1 MKVPRSLRSIL
12 ADSGLLISVSVGV
25 QLIALLLLPWVS
37 RLYTPDTL
45 GDLALILSIA
55 TLLSIAVGG
64 RYDQAIVVCQEPL
77 ERDHLLRLTLWIT
90 GVITLILFALTPV
103 IEPRIVATRYATLQ
117 GKLWLIPPVV
127 CALGLSTTLS
137 NYALS
142 LGHFKRIATS
152 KAVQGLGNNGLK
164 VGFGLFS
171 PTVWSLWGAQIAS
184 TLLALV
190 PLLPSLKQHKTINGP
205 TNRSW
210 LKFVARKYRVFPIF
224 SLPQTLITTLLGS
237 ILILMLPLG
246 YTTVEVGL
254 VSMAT
259 MLARRPIQL
268 IADSV
273 SQVYFNR
280 LSVAHH
286 AQAPWRPLVRPLL
299 LVTLV
304 VGIPTLLILWWAM
317 PYLVR
322 WLLAPEYVA
331 CTEII
336 RAMLVYLLVF
346 FFTSIINVIPDI
358 IERQRAHL
366 QFQLLN
372 LFLQVALLVLL
383 IYVLR
388 APFVETISTYYLVI
402 ALYHILY
409 GGWLLYL
416 LLRHDQQLLHGNS

>member
-190 PLLPSLKQHKTINGP
+190 PLLPSLKHHKTINGP
-205 TNRSW
+205 TNRRG

-299 LVTLV
+299 VVTLV

-409 GGWLLYL
+409 GGGLLYL

>member
-12 ADSGLLISVSVGV
+12 ADSGLLLSVGVGV
-25 QLIALLLLPWVS
+25 QLIALLLLPWIS
-37 RLYTPDTL
+37 RLYAPDTL

-64 RYDQAIVVCQEPL
+64 RYEQAIVVCQEPL
-77 ERDHLLRLTLWIT
+77 ERSHLLRLTLWIT
-90 GVITLILFALTPV
+90 ALATLLLLALAPAIDPWIGT
-103 IEPRIVATRYATLQ
+103 TRYASLQ

-127 CALGLSTTLS
+127 CALGLCATLS

-164 VGFGLFS
+164 VGFGLLS
-171 PTVWSLWGAQIAS
+171 PSVWSLWGAQIAS
-184 TLLALV
+184 TLLALI
-190 PLLPSLKQHKTINGP
+190 PLLRPLKLRRQAKTSSS
-205 TNRSW
+205 R
-210 LKFVARKYRVFPIF
+210 LQLRLVARKYRAFPLF
-224 SLPQTLITTLLGS
+224 SLPQAVITTLLGS
-237 ILILMLPLG
+237 LLILFLPLG

-280 LSVAHH
+280 LSIAHH

-299 LVTLV
+299 MVTLL
-304 VGIPTLLILWWAM
+304 VGLPTLLLLWWAM
-317 PYLVR
+317 PYLVS
-322 WLLAPEYVA
+322 WLLAPEYAA
-331 CTEII
+331 CTAII
-336 RAMLVYLLVF
+336 RAMLVYLLVL

-358 IERQRAHL
+358 IGRQRAHL
-366 QFQLLN
+366 RVQLLN
-372 LFLQVALLVLL
+372 LLLQVALLVLL

-388 APFVETISTYYLVI
+388 TPFAETVSTYYLVI
-402 ALYHILY
+402 ALYHVVY

-416 LLRHDQQLLHGNS
+416 VHRHDQRLQQSPS

>member
-12 ADSGLLISVSVGV
+12 ADSGLLLSVGVGV

-64 RYDQAIVVCQEPL
+64 RYEQAIVVCQEPL
-77 ERDHLLRLTLWIT
+77 ERSHLLRLTLWIT
-90 GVITLILFALTPV
+90 VVVTLALLALTLAF
-103 IEPRIVATRYATLQ
+103 EPWIGTTRYATLQ

-127 CALGLSTTLS
+127 CTLGLCATLS

-142 LGHFKRIATS
+142 LGHFKRIAAS

-171 PTVWSLWGAQIAS
+171 PSVWSLWGAQIAS
-184 TLLALV
+184 TLLALI
-190 PLLPSLKQHKTINGP
+190 PLLRPLKHSRQTNNPSSHRELGQ
-205 TNRSW
+205 
-210 LKFVARKYRVFPIF
+210 VARKYRAFPLF
-224 SLPQTLITTLLGS
+224 SLPQAAITTLLGS

-246 YTTVEVGL
+246 YTTVEIGL
-254 VSMAT
+254 VTMAT

-299 LVTLV
+299 MVTLV
-304 VGIPTLLILWWAM
+304 AGIPTLLILWWAM

-322 WLLAPEYVA
+322 WFLAPEYAA

-358 IERQRAHL
+358 FGRQRAHL
-366 QFQLLN
+366 QIQLLN

-388 APFVETISTYYLVI
+388 APFAETVSTYYLVI
-402 ALYHILY
+402 ALYHLLY

-416 LLRHDQQLLHGNS
+416 LRRHDQQLQQSNG

>member
-1 MKVPRSLRSIL
+1 MKVPRPLRSIL
-12 ADSGLLISVSVGV
+12 ADSGLLLSVGVGV

-37 RLYTPDTL
+37 KLYAPDTL
-45 GDLALILSIA
+45 GDLALILSIS

-64 RYDQAIVVCQEPL
+64 RYEQAIVICQEPL
-77 ERDHLLRLTLWIT
+77 ERNHLLRLTLWIT
-90 GVITLILFALTPV
+90 ALVTLALLALTPA
-103 IEPRIVATRYATLQ
+103 IEPWIGDTRYATLQ

-127 CALGLSTTLS
+127 CTLGLCATLS

-171 PTVWSLWGAQIAS
+171 PSVWSLWGAQIAS
-184 TLLALV
+184 TLLALI
-190 PLLPSLKQHKTINGP
+190 PLLQPLKHNKQTRVP
-205 TNRSW
+205 TSRRELSQ
-210 LKFVARKYRVFPIF
+210 VARKYRAFPLF
-224 SLPQTLITTLLGS
+224 SLPQAAITTLLGS

-246 YTTVEVGL
+246 YTTVEIGL
-254 VSMAT
+254 VTMAT

-304 VGIPTLLILWWAM
+304 AGLPTLVLLWWAM

-322 WLLAPEYVA
+322 WFLAPAYVA

-336 RAMLVYLLVF
+336 RAMLLYLLVL

-358 IERQRAHL
+358 IGRQRAHL
-366 QFQLLN
+366 QIQLLN

-383 IYVLR
+383 IYILR
-388 APFVETISTYYLVI
+388 VPFVETVSTYYLVI
-402 ALYHILY
+402 ALYHLFY

-416 LLRHDQQLLHGNS
+416 LRRHDQQLQRSND

>member
-1 MKVPRSLRSIL
+1 MKVPRPLRSIL
-12 ADSGLLISVSVGV
+12 ADSGLLLSVGVGV
-25 QLIALLLLPWVS
+25 QLIALLLLPWIS
-37 RLYTPDTL
+37 RLYAPDTL

-77 ERDHLLRLTLWIT
+77 ERNHLLRLTLWIT
-90 GVITLILFALTPV
+90 ALATLLLLALAPAIDPWIGT
-103 IEPRIVATRYATLQ
+103 TRYASLQ

-127 CALGLSTTLS
+127 CALGLCATLS

-171 PTVWSLWGAQIAS
+171 PSVWSLWGAQIAS
-184 TLLALV
+184 TLLALI
-190 PLLPSLKQHKTINGP
+190 PLLRPLKLRRQAKTS
-205 TNRSW
+205 TSRLQ
-210 LKFVARKYRVFPIF
+210 LKLVARKYRAFPLF
-224 SLPQTLITTLLGS
+224 SLPQAVITTLLGS
-237 ILILMLPLG
+237 LLILLLPLG

-286 AQAPWRPLVRPLL
+286 AQAPWRPLIRPLL
-299 LVTLV
+299 MVTLV
-304 VGIPTLLILWWAM
+304 VGLPTLLLLWWAM
-317 PYLVR
+317 PYLVS
-322 WLLAPEYVA
+322 WLLAPEYAA
-331 CTEII
+331 CTAII
-336 RAMLVYLLVF
+336 RAMLVYLLVL

-358 IERQRAHL
+358 IGRQRAHL

-372 LFLQVALLVLL
+372 LLLQVALLVLL

-388 APFVETISTYYLVI
+388 APFIEAVSTYYLVI
-402 ALYHILY
+402 ALYHVVY

-416 LLRHDQQLLHGNS
+416 VRQHDQRLLQA

>member
-1 MKVPRSLRSIL
+1 MPRPLRSIL
-12 ADSGLLISVSVGV
+12 ADSGLLLSVGVEV

-37 RLYTPDTL
+37 KLYAPDTL
-45 GDLALILSIA
+45 GDLALILSIS

-64 RYDQAIVVCQEPL
+64 RYEQAIVICQEPL
-77 ERDHLLRLTLWIT
+77 ERNHLLRLTLWIT
-90 GVITLILFALTPV
+90 ALVTLALLALTPA
-103 IEPRIVATRYATLQ
+103 IEPWIGDTRYATLQ

-127 CALGLSTTLS
+127 CTLGLCATLS

-171 PTVWSLWGAQIAS
+171 PSVWSLWGAQIAS
-184 TLLALV
+184 TLLALI
-190 PLLPSLKQHKTINGP
+190 PLLQPLKHNKQTRVP
-205 TNRSW
+205 TSRRELSQ
-210 LKFVARKYRVFPIF
+210 VARKYRAFPLF
-224 SLPQTLITTLLGS
+224 SLPQAAITTLLGS

-254 VSMAT
+254 VTMAT
-259 MLARRPIQL
+259 MLARRPVQL

-304 VGIPTLLILWWAM
+304 AGLPTLVLLWWAM

-322 WLLAPEYVA
+322 WFLAPAYVA

-336 RAMLVYLLVF
+336 RAMLLYLLVL

-358 IERQRAHL
+358 IGRQRAHL
-366 QFQLLN
+366 QIQLLN

-383 IYVLR
+383 IYILR
-388 APFVETISTYYLVI
+388 VPFVETVSTYYLVI
-402 ALYHILY
+402 ALYHLFY

-416 LLRHDQQLLHGNS
+416 LRRHDQQLQRSND

>member
-1 MKVPRSLRSIL
+1 MKVPRPLRSIL
-12 ADSGLLISVSVGV
+12 ADSGLLLSVGVGV

-37 RLYTPDTL
+37 KLYAPDTL
-45 GDLALILSIA
+45 GDLALILSIS

-64 RYDQAIVVCQEPL
+64 RYEQAIVICQEPL
-77 ERDHLLRLTLWIT
+77 ERNHLLRLTLWIT
-90 GVITLILFALTPV
+90 ALVTLALLALTPA
-103 IEPRIVATRYATLQ
+103 IEPWIGDTRYATLQ

-127 CALGLSTTLS
+127 CTLGLCATLS

-171 PTVWSLWGAQIAS
+171 PSVWSLWGAQIAS
-184 TLLALV
+184 TLLALI
-190 PLLPSLKQHKTINGP
+190 PLLQPLKHNKQTRVP
-205 TNRSW
+205 TSRRELSQ
-210 LKFVARKYRVFPIF
+210 VARKYRAFPLF
-224 SLPQTLITTLLGS
+224 SLPQAAITTLLGS

-254 VSMAT
+254 VTMAT
-259 MLARRPIQL
+259 MLARRPVQL

-304 VGIPTLLILWWAM
+304 AGLPTLVLLWWAM

-322 WLLAPEYVA
+322 WFLAPAYVA

-336 RAMLVYLLVF
+336 RAMLLYLLVL

-358 IERQRAHL
+358 IGRQRAHL

-372 LFLQVALLVLL
+372 LLLQVALLVLL

-388 APFVETISTYYLVI
+388 APFIEAVSTYYLVI
-402 ALYHILY
+402 ALYHVVY

-416 LLRHDQQLLHGNS
+416 VRQHDQRLLQA

>member
-90 GVITLILFALTPV
+90 GVITLILFVLTPV

-190 PLLPSLKQHKTINGP
+190 PLLPSLKHHKTINGP
-205 TNRSW
+205 TNRSG

-299 LVTLV
+299 VVTLV

>member
-1 MKVPRSLRSIL
+1 MKVPRPLRSIL
-12 ADSGLLISVSVGV
+12 ADSGLLLSVGVGV

-37 RLYTPDTL
+37 KLYAPDTL
-45 GDLALILSIA
+45 GDLALILSIS

-64 RYDQAIVVCQEPL
+64 RYEQAIVICQEPL
-77 ERDHLLRLTLWIT
+77 ERRHLLRLTLWIT
-90 GVITLILFALTPV
+90 ALVTLALLALTPA
-103 IEPRIVATRYATLQ
+103 IEPWIGTTRYATLQ

-127 CALGLSTTLS
+127 CTLGLCATLS

-164 VGFGLFS
+164 VGFGLLS
-171 PTVWSLWGAQIAS
+171 PSVWSLWGAQIAS
-184 TLLALV
+184 TLLSLV
-190 PLLPSLKQHKTINGP
+190 PLLRPLKHSRQTNNPSSHRELGQ
-205 TNRSW
+205 
-210 LKFVARKYRVFPIF
+210 VARKYRAFPLF
-224 SLPQTLITTLLGS
+224 SLPQAAITTLLGS

-254 VSMAT
+254 VTMAT
-259 MLARRPIQL
+259 MLARRPVQL

-299 LVTLV
+299 MVTLV
-304 VGIPTLLILWWAM
+304 AGIPTLLILWWAM

-322 WLLAPEYVA
+322 WLLAPEYAA

-336 RAMLVYLLVF
+336 RAMLVYLFVF

-358 IERQRAHL
+358 IGRQRAHL
-366 QFQLLN
+366 QIQLLN

-388 APFVETISTYYLVI
+388 APFAETISTYYLVI
-402 ALYHILY
+402 ALYHLLY

-416 LLRHDQQLLHGNS
+416 LRRHDQQLQQSNG

>member
-1 MKVPRSLRSIL
+1 MKVPRPLRSIL
-12 ADSGLLISVSVGV
+12 ADSGLLLSVGVGV

-37 RLYTPDTL
+37 KLYAPDTL
-45 GDLALILSIA
+45 GDLALILSIS

-64 RYDQAIVVCQEPL
+64 RYEQAIVICQEPL
-77 ERDHLLRLTLWIT
+77 ERKHLLRLTLWIT
-90 GVITLILFALTPV
+90 ALVTLALLALTPA
-103 IEPRIVATRYATLQ
+103 IEPWIGTTRYATLQ

-127 CALGLSTTLS
+127 CTLGLCATLS

-164 VGFGLFS
+164 VGFGLLS
-171 PTVWSLWGAQIAS
+171 PSVWSLWGAQIAS
-184 TLLALV
+184 TLLALI
-190 PLLPSLKQHKTINGP
+190 PLLRPLKHSRQTNKPSSHRELGQ
-205 TNRSW
+205 
-210 LKFVARKYRVFPIF
+210 VARKYRAFPLF
-224 SLPQTLITTLLGS
+224 SLPQAAITTLLGS

-254 VSMAT
+254 VTMAT
-259 MLARRPIQL
+259 MLARRPVQL
-268 IADSV
+268 IADSI

-299 LVTLV
+299 LVTLIA
-304 VGIPTLLILWWAM
+304 GLPTLVLLWWAM

-322 WLLAPEYVA
+322 WFLAPAYVA

-336 RAMLVYLLVF
+336 RAMLLYLLVL

-358 IERQRAHL
+358 IGRQRAHL
-366 QFQLLN
+366 QIQLLN

-383 IYVLR
+383 IYILR
-388 APFVETISTYYLVI
+388 VPFVETVSTYYLVI
-402 ALYHILY
+402 ALYHLLY

-416 LLRHDQQLLHGNS
+416 LRRHDQQLQRSND

>member
-12 ADSGLLISVSVGV
+12 ADSGLLLSVSVGV

-77 ERDHLLRLTLWIT
+77 ERSHLLRLTLWIT
-90 GVITLILFALTPV
+90 ALVTLALLALTLAF
-103 IEPRIVATRYATLQ
+103 EPWIGTTRYATLQ

-127 CALGLSTTLS
+127 CTLGLCATLS

-164 VGFGLFS
+164 VGFGLLS
-171 PTVWSLWGAQIAS
+171 PSVWSLWGAQIAS
-184 TLLALV
+184 TLLAII
-190 PLLPSLKQHKTINGP
+190 PLLRPLKHSRQTKTPSSHRELGQ
-205 TNRSW
+205 
-210 LKFVARKYRVFPIF
+210 VARKYRAFPLF
-224 SLPQTLITTLLGS
+224 SLPQAAITTLLGS

-246 YTTVEVGL
+246 YTTVEIGL
-254 VSMAT
+254 VTMAT

-299 LVTLV
+299 MLTLV
-304 VGIPTLLILWWAM
+304 AGIPTLLLLWWAM
-317 PYLVR
+317 PYLVH
-322 WLLAPEYVA
+322 WFLAPEYAA

-358 IERQRAHL
+358 IGRQRAHL
-366 QFQLLN
+366 QIQLLN

-388 APFVETISTYYLVI
+388 APFAETVSTYYLVI
-402 ALYHILY
+402 ALYHLLY

-416 LLRHDQQLLHGNS
+416 LRRHDQQLQQSNG

>member
-190 PLLPSLKQHKTINGP
+190 PLLPSLKHHKTINGP
-205 TNRSW
+205 TNRSG

-299 LVTLV
+299 VVTLV

>member
-12 ADSGLLISVSVGV
+12 ADSGLLLSVGVGV

-64 RYDQAIVVCQEPL
+64 RYEQAIVVCQEPL
-77 ERDHLLRLTLWIT
+77 ERSHLLRLTLWIT
-90 GVITLILFALTPV
+90 ALVTLALLALTPA
-103 IEPRIVATRYATLQ
+103 IEPWIGTTRYATLQ

-127 CALGLSTTLS
+127 CTLGLCATLS

-142 LGHFKRIATS
+142 LGQFKRIATS

-184 TLLALV
+184 TLLALI
-190 PLLPSLKQHKTINGP
+190 PLLRPLNHSRQDKTPSSRRELGQ
-205 TNRSW
+205 
-210 LKFVARKYRVFPIF
+210 VARKYRAFPLF
-224 SLPQTLITTLLGS
+224 SLPQATITTLLGS

-246 YTTVEVGL
+246 YTTVEIGL
-254 VSMAT
+254 VTMAT
-259 MLARRPIQL
+259 MLARRPVQL

-299 LVTLV
+299 MLTLV
-304 VGIPTLLILWWAM
+304 AGIPTLLILWWAM

-358 IERQRAHL
+358 IGRQRAHL
-366 QFQLLN
+366 QVQLLN

-383 IYVLR
+383 IYVWR
-388 APFVETISTYYLVI
+388 VPFAETVSTYYLVI
-402 ALYHILY
+402 ALYHLLY

-416 LLRHDQQLLHGNS
+416 LLRHDQQLQQSNG

>member
-1 MKVPRSLRSIL
+1 MPRPLRSIL
-12 ADSGLLISVSVGV
+12 ADSGLLLSVGVGV

-37 RLYTPDTL
+37 KLYAPDTL
-45 GDLALILSIA
+45 GDLALILSIS

-64 RYDQAIVVCQEPL
+64 RYEQAIVICQEPL
-77 ERDHLLRLTLWIT
+77 ERNHLLRLTLWIT
-90 GVITLILFALTPV
+90 ALVTLALLALTPA
-103 IEPRIVATRYATLQ
+103 IEPWIGDTRYATLQ

-127 CALGLSTTLS
+127 CTLGLCATLS

-171 PTVWSLWGAQIAS
+171 PSVWSLWGAQIAS
-184 TLLALV
+184 TLLALI
-190 PLLPSLKQHKTINGP
+190 PLLQPLKHNKQTRVP
-205 TNRSW
+205 TSRRELSQ
-210 LKFVARKYRVFPIF
+210 VARKYRAFPLF
-224 SLPQTLITTLLGS
+224 SLPQAAITTLLGS

-254 VSMAT
+254 VTMAT
-259 MLARRPIQL
+259 MLARRPVQL

-304 VGIPTLLILWWAM
+304 AGLPTLVLLWWAM

-322 WLLAPEYVA
+322 WFLAPAYVA

-336 RAMLVYLLVF
+336 RAMLLYLLVL

-358 IERQRAHL
+358 IGRQRAHL
-366 QFQLLN
+366 QIQLLN

-383 IYVLR
+383 IYILR
-388 APFVETISTYYLVI
+388 VPFVETVSTYYLVI
-402 ALYHILY
+402 ALYHLFY

-416 LLRHDQQLLHGNS
+416 LRRHDQQLQRSND